1 VTTRSLDRTMY
12 VGSLDAGEA
21 PVKLVEAARA
31 IYVAP
36 GYLMFARGETLFAQP
51 FDAGRLELSG
61 EAMPIVDDVYYADS
75 IDASAFDAT
84 AKNLVLRRDRGTTR
98 LEATRDKLVETRD
111 KLVVRRTTGET
122 IRLETNQ
129 ANESN
134 QAEESSASLAV
145 SSEERTNTSLRPT
158 IARDDVYPI
167 TVIAD
172 WQTLLDGAV
181 AGAPLELD
189 ER

>member
-1 VTTRSLDRTMY
+1 
-12 VGSLDAGEA
+12 
-21 PVKLVEAARA
+21 
-31 IYVAP
+31 
-36 GYLMFARGETLFAQP
+36 
-51 FDAGRLELSG
+51 
-61 EAMPIVDDVYYADS
+61 
-75 IDASAFDAT
+75 
-84 AKNLVLRRDRGTTR
+84 VLRRDRGTTR